1 MFGLR
6 KSLVYVPTLATLA
19 ALVACATTQD
29 EASPRVVTV
38 EWVAERLGSA
48 DLVLLHVGDEDE
60 YNAAHLPGAH
70 YISRQMI
77 STPHGEG
84 FMLQMPAV
92 EQLASTFASLGV
104 NNDSRIV
111 VYWGKDWAT
120 PTARVAL
127 TLDYLG
133 MGSRTSILDGGM
145 PAWQAAGHPV
155 TDDLSTA
162 TPGTFTPHV
171 QPDVIAQVEW
181 LSDNLNNPSF
191 AIIDARTPDFY
202 SGERQSSANPRP
214 GHIAGARNVPYPS
227 VLDEETLTFLDEETL
242 RRIFREAGAEP
253 GDTVVTY
260 CHIGQQAS
268 LVYYVAK
275 TLGYEARMYDGSFE
289 EWSQREDLP
298 VQTSIS
304 QSEGE

>member
-1 MFGLR
+1 MSKLGKFLAHT
-6 KSLVYVPTLATLA
+6 LVLLSVA
-19 ALVACATTQD
+19 ALAACATTED
-29 EASPRVVTV
+29 ETSPRVVTSD
-38 EWVAERLGSA
+38 WVAERLEG
-48 DLVLLHVGDEDE
+48 DGLILLHVGDEDE
-60 YNAAHLPGAH
+60 YNAAHLPSAH
-70 YISRQMI
+70 YLSLQMI

-84 FMLQMPAV
+84 LMLQMPEV
-92 EQLASTFASLGV
+92 GQLTSTFASLGV
-104 NNDSRIV
+104 RDDSRIV
-111 VYWGKDWAT
+111 VYWGKDWVT

-155 TDDLSTA
+155 TDEQSTVA
-162 TPGTFTPHV
+162 PGSFTPQV

-181 LSDNLNNPSF
+181 LSQNLDNPNC
-191 AIIDARTPDFY
+191 AVVDARTPDFY
-202 SGERQSSANPRP
+202 SGERQSRANPRP
-214 GHIAGARNVPYPS
+214 GHIAGAQNIPYPS
-227 VLDEETLTFLDEETL
+227 VLDEETLTFKDEETL
-242 RRIFREAGAEP
+242 RSMFLDAGAEF

-275 TLGYEARMYDGSFE
+275 NLGYGARMYDGSFD

-298 VQTSIS
+298 VETTL
-304 QSEGE
+304 SEED

>member
-1 MFGLR
+1 MLR
-6 KSLVYVPTLATLA
+6 PVKFLMHTLVLLSVAALA
-19 ALVACATTQD
+19 ACGTTED
-29 EASPRVVTV
+29 EASPRVVTSQ
-38 EWVAERLGSA
+38 WVAERLEGD
-48 DLVLLHVGDEDE
+48 DLVLLHVGDEEE

-70 YISRQMI
+70 YMSLQMI
-77 STPHGEG
+77 STPHGDG
-84 FMLQMPAV
+84 LMLQMPAV

-104 NNDSRIV
+104 SDASRIV
-111 VYWGKDWAT
+111 VYWGKDWVT

-155 TDDLSTA
+155 TDEQSTP
-162 TPGTFTPHV
+162 TPGSFAPEV

-181 LSDNLNNPSF
+181 LSENLDNPSC
-191 AIIDARTPDFY
+191 AVVDARTPDFY
-202 SGERQSSANPRP
+202 SGERQSRANPRP
-214 GHIAGARNVPYPS
+214 GHIAGAQNIPYPS
-227 VLDEETLTFLDEETL
+227 VLDEETLTFKDEETL
-242 RRIFREAGAEP
+242 RAMFAEAGADP

-275 TLGYEARMYDGSFE
+275 SLGYDARMYDGSFD

-298 VQTSIS
+298 VETSIT
-304 QSEGE
+304 EGE

>member
-1 MFGLR
+1 MSKLGKR
-6 KSLVYVPTLATLA
+6 LAYLLILLTVVALA
-19 ALVACATTQD
+19 ACGPTQD
-29 EASPRVVTV
+29 GASPRVVTSD
-38 EWVAERLGSA
+38 WVVERLGGE
-48 DLVLLHVGDEDE
+48 DFVLLHVGDEDE
-60 YNAAHLPGAH
+60 YNTAHLPGAH
-70 YISRQMI
+70 YMSLQMI

-84 FMLQMPAV
+84 LMLQMPEV

-104 NNDSRIV
+104 SDDSRIV
-111 VYWGKDWAT
+111 VYWGKDWVT

-155 TDDLSTA
+155 TEEPSTA
-162 TPGTFTPHV
+162 TPGTFTPQV
-171 QPDVIAQVEW
+171 QQDVIAQVEW
-181 LSDNLNNPSF
+181 LSENLDNPSC
-191 AIIDARTPDFY
+191 AVIDARTPDFY
-202 SGERQSSANPRP
+202 SGERQSRANPRP
-214 GHIAGARNVPYPS
+214 GHIAGAENIPFRS
-227 VLDEETLTFLDEETL
+227 VVDEETFTFKDEETL
-242 RRIFREAGAEP
+242 RAMFAEAGADP

-275 TLGYEARMYDGSFE
+275 NLGYDARMYDGSFD

-298 VQTSIS
+298 VETSIG
-304 QSEGE
+304 EGE